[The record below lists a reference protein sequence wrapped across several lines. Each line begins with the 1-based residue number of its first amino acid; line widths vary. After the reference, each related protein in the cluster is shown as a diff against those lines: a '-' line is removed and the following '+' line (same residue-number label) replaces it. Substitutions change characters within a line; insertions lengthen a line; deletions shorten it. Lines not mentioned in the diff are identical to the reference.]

1 MTEEVS
7 AQEPT
12 NAETTLYTDGVA
24 PEATAP
30 VTPEGTQQEGMVDTL
45 KEGETKETVEYKL
58 NLPEKNPFLGQE
70 DVERI
75 ISFARDRGLSNDDA
89 QKLLDGE
96 VDRIVQVQERIK
108 EDHAKRSEVWVSEL
122 RQDDDF
128 GGERFDA
135 NVGFA
140 KKVITKFGDETLIKA
155 LDESGLGNFPP
166 LVKMMSRIGKAMSDD
181 SLILSGQA
189 PGRKKSMEEIFYG
202 SN

>member
-1 MTEEVS
+1 M
-7 AQEPT
+7 
-12 NAETTLYTDGVA
+12 
-24 PEATAP
+24 
-30 VTPEGTQQEGMVDTL
+30 
-45 KEGETKETVEYKL
+45 
-58 NLPEKNPFLGQE
+58 PEKNPFLGQE

-96 VDRIVQVQERIK
+96 VDWIVQVQERIK
-108 EDHAKRSEVWVSEL
+108 EDHAKRSEVWVGEL

-128 GGERFDA
+128 SGERFDA

-181 SLILSGQA
+181 SLILSGQT